1 MHYSKEQSTCEDN
14 SENKMRL
21 PFITLETNAV
31 VETERK
37 QHCII
42 CKRKMSYHKDNKIC
56 LDCDN
61 GVGRKR
67 LK

>member
-1 MHYSKEQSTCEDN
+1 
-14 SENKMRL
+14 MRL